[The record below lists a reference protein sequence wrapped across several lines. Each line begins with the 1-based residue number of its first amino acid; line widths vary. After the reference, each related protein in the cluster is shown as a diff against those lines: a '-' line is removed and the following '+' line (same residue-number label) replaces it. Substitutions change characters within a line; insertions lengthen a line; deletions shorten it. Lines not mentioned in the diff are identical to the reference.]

1 MDMNVIS
8 ISPMTH
14 KYYCSTV
21 IADIG
26 IRSDGKFPSAPP
38 YVRLCI
44 AIELS
49 VRTIP

>member
-1 MDMNVIS
+1 MDRNVIS
-8 ISPMTH
+8 IPTMTH
-14 KYYCSTV
+14 KYCSAV

-26 IRSDGKFPSAPP
+26 IGSDGKFPSVPP
-38 YVRLCI
+38 YIRLCI

>member
-1 MDMNVIS
+1 MDSNVIS
-8 ISPMTH
+8 IPPMTH
-14 KYYCSTV
+14 KKYCSTV

-26 IRSDGKFPSAPP
+26 IGSDGKFLTAPP
-38 YVRLCI
+38 YVILCI